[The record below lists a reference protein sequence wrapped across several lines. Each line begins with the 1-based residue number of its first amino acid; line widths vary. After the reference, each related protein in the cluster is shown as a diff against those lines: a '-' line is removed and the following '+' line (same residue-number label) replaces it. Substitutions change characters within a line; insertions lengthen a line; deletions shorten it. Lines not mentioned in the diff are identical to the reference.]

1 MDSVENT
8 WGYFYVLYVCTS
20 YGAGGTVLREACCV
34 KCYMVL
40 WRVYL
45 FEAAGP
51 LKTLHASRLTLHVF
65 SLSKAARPIA

>member
-1 MDSVENT
+1 MS
-8 WGYFYVLYVCTS
+8 YMYVPLMVPV
-20 YGAGGTVLREACCV
+20 APCCV
-34 KCYMVL
+34 KRYMVL

-65 SLSKAARPIA
+65 SLSEAARPIA